1 MKGCLSYMNINNIN
15 VNKYPVSQVFDPDS
29 KVVFEIP
36 KYQREYTW
44 GTREWESL
52 YDDLIENDDGYFL
65 GSIICINCATDS
77 INAPKFEV
85 VDGQQRLT
93 TLSIFLSALY
103 TTLNNNKELLDEEQ
117 QTDILQLK
125 RKIVLKKTQSDI
137 RVVPQI
143 QNSNRDDYL
152 GLLAQIGIIP
162 NRQMPNHA
170 GLRQIIKAYK
180 YLLKR
185 INNTLEETNDKVTA
199 MFRIL
204 EKVNTSILVIIE
216 VSNHADAY
224 TLFESLNNRG
234 VPLTSVD
241 LIKNLLLARLDSKGE
256 ENIDYYFTRWTEI
269 LNNLG
274 EEYSEQER
282 FFRQNY
288 NAFRKSL
295 NLPFIKDDRQY
306 PLGTIATRSTLL
318 DIYEKLIT
326 KDPIGVLDELS
337 ENAAI
342 YAGIVLNKTDGLTQ
356 AQRDSYQD
364 LQRVQGAPSYLFLMY
379 LVKNTV
385 SLGIDSNDIVKICR
399 LLVNFFIRRNLT
411 DTPPTRDLN
420 RIFMSYIEEIE
431 LNKYTGAKI
440 YNNLRS
446 ALINISSSDKIFE
459 EKLRGPVYDDNSSAT
474 RFILCMMA
482 KRSMTLENEKDLWR
496 KTNSNQYVW
505 SIEHIFP
512 QGSNIPDVWV
522 DMIADGD
529 YEQAKEYQT
538 LYVHTLGN
546 LTITGYN
553 STLSNKAFFE
563 KKNRKDTNGNYI
575 GYRNGL
581 NLNDDVCDKDKWTV
595 NIIKARTDRMVKEI
609 MSMFAL

>member
-1 MKGCLSYMNINNIN
+1 MNINNIN

-170 GLRQIIKAYK
+170 GLRRIIKAYK

-295 NLPFIKDDRQY
+295 NLPFIKDNRQY

>member
-1 MKGCLSYMNINNIN
+1 MNINNIN

-170 GLRQIIKAYK
+170 GLRRIIKAYK

-563 KKNRKDTNGNYI
+563 KKKRKDTNGNYI

>member
-1 MKGCLSYMNINNIN
+1 
-15 VNKYPVSQVFDPDS
+15 
-29 KVVFEIP
+29 
-36 KYQREYTW
+36 
-44 GTREWESL
+44 
-52 YDDLIENDDGYFL
+52 
-65 GSIICINCATDS
+65 
-77 INAPKFEV
+77 
-85 VDGQQRLT
+85 
-93 TLSIFLSALY
+93 
-103 TTLNNNKELLDEEQ
+103 
-117 QTDILQLK
+117 
-125 RKIVLKKTQSDI
+125 
-137 RVVPQI
+137 
-143 QNSNRDDYL
+143 
-152 GLLAQIGIIP
+152 
-162 NRQMPNHA
+162 MPNHA
-170 GLRQIIKAYK
+170 GLRRIIKAYK

-420 RIFMSYIEEIE
+420 RIFMS
-431 LNKYTGAKI
+431 
-440 YNNLRS
+440 
-446 ALINISSSDKIFE
+446 
-459 EKLRGPVYDDNSSAT
+459 
-474 RFILCMMA
+474 
-482 KRSMTLENEKDLWR
+482 
-496 KTNSNQYVW
+496 
-505 SIEHIFP
+505 
-512 QGSNIPDVWV
+512 
-522 DMIADGD
+522 
-529 YEQAKEYQT
+529 
-538 LYVHTLGN
+538 
-546 LTITGYN
+546 
-553 STLSNKAFFE
+553 
-563 KKNRKDTNGNYI
+563 
-575 GYRNGL
+575 
-581 NLNDDVCDKDKWTV
+581 
-595 NIIKARTDRMVKEI
+595 
-609 MSMFAL
+609 

>member
-1 MKGCLSYMNINNIN
+1 MNINNIN

-103 TTLNNNKELLDEEQ
+103 TTLNNNKKLLDEEQ

-143 QNSNRDDYL
+143 QNNNRDDYL

-170 GLRQIIKAYK
+170 GLRRIVKAYK

-234 VPLTSVD
+234 IPLTSVD

-295 NLPFIKDDRQY
+295 NLPFIRDDRQY

-326 KDPIGVLDELS
+326 KDPVGVLDELS

-342 YAGIVLNKTDGLTQ
+342 YASIVLNKTDGLTQ

-411 DTPPTRDLN
+411 DTPPTRDLT

-431 LNKYTGAKI
+431 LNKYTGVKI

-522 DMIADGD
+522 DMIANGN

-553 STLSNKAFFE
+553 STLSNKAFSE
-563 KKNRKDTNGNYI
+563 KKNRKDTNGQYI

-595 NIIKARTDRMVKEI
+595 DIIKARTDRMVKEI

>member
-1 MKGCLSYMNINNIN
+1 
-15 VNKYPVSQVFDPDS
+15 
-29 KVVFEIP
+29 
-36 KYQREYTW
+36 
-44 GTREWESL
+44 
-52 YDDLIENDDGYFL
+52 
-65 GSIICINCATDS
+65 
-77 INAPKFEV
+77 
-85 VDGQQRLT
+85 
-93 TLSIFLSALY
+93 
-103 TTLNNNKELLDEEQ
+103 
-117 QTDILQLK
+117 
-125 RKIVLKKTQSDI
+125 
-137 RVVPQI
+137 
-143 QNSNRDDYL
+143 
-152 GLLAQIGIIP
+152 
-162 NRQMPNHA
+162 
-170 GLRQIIKAYK
+170 
-180 YLLKR
+180 
-185 INNTLEETNDKVTA
+185 